1 MRIPL
6 GPSLASDARPASSQS
21 ERLGIGTNIP
31 YGMVWS
37 MKPVTVIGGGLG
49 GLAAAITAAEG
60 GASVTLREAH
70 RALGGRWRSTPVR
83 RAVRSG
89 AGRDRNVVA
98 DPNAASGSNI
108 SKEYR
113 AHEGPHVIYRDGPIW
128 AWLKERGLLG
138 VTARVPLGA
147 VARFRFWHRGR
158 LHVVPPIGFLQALR
172 VSGRKGVPVDR
183 SFREW
188 AWELV
193 GEQAADMGASAS
205 GVGLFYH
212 DPGSLSAAFVAER
225 LSRVYSLPPAASYR
239 QGSWGAMFSEIGEYA
254 RKLGVI
260 IELGSRVNEISD
272 GITIVATE
280 LESARLLL
288 GDNSLDWPS
297 GRAALLDLGVKHDH
311 RDLFVVSDLDTCG
324 WLENFTL
331 PDPTIAPRGEHVVQM
346 QMPIAP
352 ESSKA
357 EGIARLETIADHA
370 LPEWRERT
378 TYRLESVANARTG
391 AVDFPGRSWRDRPA
405 IDRGDGVYLVGDRV
419 AAPGLLSEVSLNS
432 GVRAARLALGED

>member
-1 MRIPL
+1 V
-6 GPSLASDARPASSQS
+6 
-21 ERLGIGTNIP
+21 NIP

-37 MKPVTVIGGGLG
+37 MKAVTVIGGGLG

-60 GASVTLREAH
+60 GASVTLHEAH

-89 AGRDRNVVA
+89 AGRDRNVVT
-98 DPNAASGSNI
+98 DPNAASDSNT
-108 SKEYR
+108 SKAYR

-128 AWLKERGLLG
+128 AWLRERSLLG
-138 VTARVPLGA
+138 VTCRVPLGA
-147 VARFRFWHRGR
+147 VSRFRFWHRGR
-158 LHVVPPIGFLQALR
+158 LHVLPPIGFLQALR

-188 AWELV
+188 ASELV
-193 GEQAADMGASAS
+193 GDEAAEMGASAS

-260 IELGSRVNEISD
+260 IEQGSRVSEISD

-288 GDNSLDWPS
+288 GDSSLDWPS
-297 GRAALLDLGVKHDH
+297 GRAALLDLGVKRDH

-324 WLENFTL
+324 WLENFTM
-331 PDPTIAPRGEHVVQM
+331 PDPTTAPPGEHLVQM

-357 EGIARLETIADHA
+357 DGIVRLETIADHA
-370 LPEWRERT
+370 VPEWLERT

-391 AVDFPGRSWRDRPA
+391 AVDFPGTSWRDRPA

>member
-1 MRIPL
+1 
-6 GPSLASDARPASSQS
+6 
-21 ERLGIGTNIP
+21 
-31 YGMVWS
+31 MVWS
-37 MKPVTVIGGGLG
+37 VKAVTVIGGGLG
-49 GLAAAITAAEG
+49 GFAAAITAAEG
-60 GASVTLREAH
+60 GASVTLHEAH

-98 DPNAASGSNI
+98 DPNAAGDSNT

-138 VTARVPLGA
+138 VTCRVPLGA
-147 VARFRFWHRGR
+147 VSRFRFWHRGR
-158 LHVVPPIGFLQALR
+158 LHVMPPTGFLQALR
-172 VSGRKGVPVDR
+172 VSDRKGVPVDR

-188 AWELV
+188 ASELV
-193 GEQAADMGASAS
+193 GDEAADMGASAS
-205 GVGLFYH
+205 GVGLFYS

-225 LSRVYSLPPAASYR
+225 LSRVYALPPPASYR

-260 IELGSRVNEISD
+260 IELGSRVREIRD

-297 GRAALLDLGVKHDH
+297 GRAALLDLGVKRDH

-324 WLENFTL
+324 WLENFTM
-331 PDPTIAPRGEHVVQM
+331 PDPTIASPGEHLVQM

-357 EGIARLETIADHA
+357 DGIVRLETIADHA

-391 AVDFPGRSWRDRPA
+391 AVDFPGTSWRDRPA

-432 GVRAARLALGED
+432 GVRAARLALAED